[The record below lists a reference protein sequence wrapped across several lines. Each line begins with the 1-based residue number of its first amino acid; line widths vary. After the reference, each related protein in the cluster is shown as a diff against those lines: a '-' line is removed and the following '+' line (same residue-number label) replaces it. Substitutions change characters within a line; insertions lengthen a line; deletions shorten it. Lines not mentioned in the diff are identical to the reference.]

1 MEKKHNLWS
10 SSCQTKAFLLKMPP
24 LRALLAT
31 CTYMQ
36 PRHVPMIVLLHA
48 CVAQYLMFNAGLAC
62 TPRAPFFKRKIPK
75 RLLFLLLPM
84 CFNARDSTCKPGQPC
99 GNWWEYTEYVT
110 LERLHLDIPP
120 QSCAGLTLTR
130 TIWTW
135 PRGHLVSSKHLSL
148 HTFSFNGREMDNLKP
163 SETSSLHNSDAANG
177 WFSDLHWLG
186 SVVKNINKNPTR
198 SGIQLEMP
206 TGKVPANYPRKLLM
220 SWGWKGKKILILAH

>member
-1 MEKKHNLWS
+1 
-10 SSCQTKAFLLKMPP
+10 MP
-24 LRALLAT
+24 
-31 CTYMQ
+31 
-36 PRHVPMIVLLHA
+36 VLLSTSCSMLGSLA
-48 CVAQYLMFNAGLAC
+48 LQGLPSSKEKYPKGCCFYCSLCALMLGTALV
-62 TPRAPFFKRKIPK
+62 
-75 RLLFLLLPM
+75 
-84 CFNARDSTCKPGQPC
+84 KPGQPC

-163 SETSSLHNSDAANG
+163 SEASSLHNSDAANG